1 VPPCRPVT
9 PITFAHRGGRAD
21 APENTLDAFRR
32 ALEVG
37 ATGLESDA
45 RVAADGEVVL
55 VHGPTIRAG
64 LRRAKVRQLPAAR
77 LAELGVPRLA
87 DLYAELGSN
96 FELSLDLKEPEVVA
110 PILTVARAAG
120 AVDRLWL
127 CAGDLSD
134 LAAARRLDADVRL
147 VHSMGRRAYGDA
159 LERHASTLA
168 RTGIAALN
176 LREGEWSLGLVTLA
190 HRFGLL
196 AFAWDAQEYRR
207 IRAVLEMGVD
217 GIYSDHVER
226 MVAAVGEWSAPPT
239 A

>member
-1 VPPCRPVT
+1 MR

-37 ATGLESDA
+37 AAGLESDA
-45 RVAADGEVVL
+45 RLAADGQVVL
-55 VHGPTIRAG
+55 VHGTTIRAG
-64 LRRAKVRQLPAAR
+64 LRRVKVRSLPTAR

-87 DLYAELGSN
+87 DLYAELGSD
-96 FELSLDLKEPEVVA
+96 FELSLDLKEPDVA
-110 PILTVARAAG
+110 GPIIDVARAAG
-120 AVDRLWL
+120 ALDRLWL
-127 CAGDLSD
+127 CARELPDLE
-134 LAAARRLDADVRL
+134 AVRRADPDVRL

-159 LERHASTLA
+159 LERHASTLVKA
-168 RTGIAALN
+168 GIAALN
-176 LREGEWSLGLVTLA
+176 LREAEWSLGLVTLA

-217 GIYSDHVER
+217 AIYSDHVER
-226 MVAAVGEWSAPPT
+226 MVAAVGEWGSTENPGR
-239 A
+239 

>member
-1 VPPCRPVT
+1 MT

-21 APENTLDAFRR
+21 APENTLVAFRR

-45 RVAADGEVVL
+45 RLSADGEVVL
-55 VHGPTIRAG
+55 VHGSVIRVG
-64 LRRAKVRQLPAAR
+64 LRRVKVRSLTAAR

-87 DLYAELGSN
+87 DLYAEIGSD
-96 FELSLDLKEPEVVA
+96 FELSLDLKEPDVA
-110 PILTVARAAG
+110 GPLLAVARAAG

-127 CAGDLSD
+127 CARALPE
-134 LAAARRLDADVRL
+134 LEAARRADPDVRL

-159 LERHASTLA
+159 LERHTSTLA
-168 RTGIAALN
+168 KTGIAALN
-176 LREGEWSLGLVTLA
+176 LPETEWSLGLVTLA
-190 HRFGLL
+190 HRFDLF

-207 IRAVLEMGVD
+207 IRAVLEMKVD

-226 MVAAVGEWSAPPT
+226 MVAAVGEWSTGDPGR
-239 A
+239 